1 MKKLQYKG
9 ISILVYTDEQQY
21 VNDYFDLPPDA
32 VLDVDSL
39 PESAGFA
46 DIDGNEIAIYK
57 NKIASFDDLL
67 STVAHEMGH
76 LITGGYSENPP
87 REEGYD
93 ELHEAK
99 AEHYETFTVD
109 AYQVSKM
116 IYADT
121 F

>member
-1 MKKLQYKG
+1 M
-9 ISILVYTDEQQY
+9 
-21 VNDYFDLPPDA
+21 
-32 VLDVDSL
+32 LDVDSL

-57 NKIASFDDLL
+57 NEICSFDDLL
-67 STVAHEMGH
+67 SSVAHEMGH
-76 LITGGYSENPP
+76 LITGGYVDNPP
-87 REEGYD
+87 GAEVYD

-109 AYQVSKM
+109 AYQVAKM